1 LRRERA
7 GCDVPHPCRRRR
19 QRRCHYH
26 IEKWNKFLLN
36 SGWRR
41 RIAPSIDISR
51 DKASSPVPVNT
62 KRVFYVRYLAHT
74 VFAEMLAQRG
84 DVRLDRLDN
93 ETPENDAAPVIAAA
107 HVYQVGSSRDEIARR
122 FHVDATLI
130 AQAPELLIVSTN
142 GVGYDTVDVKAC
154 TDSGILVLNQA
165 GGNREAVAEHALGM
179 LLTLSKRIVE
189 TNQAMRRSHP
199 IDRTA
204 YMGNDVYGK
213 TIGIVGLGN
222 VGSRIAELCHGLFA
236 MRVLAYDPYLTAA
249 QCEARHAAKVGL
261 EELLTTSDFVSINCP
276 LTAETRGM
284 IGAAQFALMRP
295 TAYLISTA
303 RGHIHDESALAEALK
318 KRAIAGAGLDVWA
331 SEPPPLE
338 HPLLAFDNV
347 LVSPHTAGVTKETRH
362 NMGKI
367 AAVQVLDAIDGKPV
381 KRVVNPEVWPHY
393 ARRFERAMGFAPQA

>member
-1 LRRERA
+1 
-7 GCDVPHPCRRRR
+7 
-19 QRRCHYH
+19 
-26 IEKWNKFLLN
+26 
-36 SGWRR
+36 
-41 RIAPSIDISR
+41 
-51 DKASSPVPVNT
+51 VPVNT
-62 KRVFYVRYLAHT
+62 KRVFYVRYLAHP
-74 VFAEMLAQRG
+74 VFADMLAQRE

-93 ETPENDAAPVIAAA
+93 ETPDDEAAPVIAAA

-122 FHVDATLI
+122 FHVDSALI
-130 AQAPELLIVSTN
+130 AQSPELLIVSTN

-154 TDSGILVLNQA
+154 TDAGILVLNQA

-189 TNQAMRRSHP
+189 TNQAMRRTHP
-199 IDRTA
+199 IDRVA
-204 YMGNDVYGK
+204 YMGNDIHGK
-213 TIGIVGLGN
+213 TIGIIGLGN

-236 MRVLAYDPYLTAA
+236 MRALAYDPYLTAA
-249 QCEARHAAKVGL
+249 QCEARHATKVGL
-261 EELLTTSDFVSINCP
+261 EELLATSDFVSINCP

-284 IGAAQFALMRP
+284 IGAVQFGLMRP

-303 RGHIHDESALAEALK
+303 RGHIHDEAALAEALK

-331 SEPPPLE
+331 TEPPPLE

-393 ARRFERAMGFAPQA
+393 ARRFEQVMGFAPQT

>member
-1 LRRERA
+1 
-7 GCDVPHPCRRRR
+7 
-19 QRRCHYH
+19 
-26 IEKWNKFLLN
+26 
-36 SGWRR
+36 
-41 RIAPSIDISR
+41 
-51 DKASSPVPVNT
+51 VNT

-74 VFAEMLAQRG
+74 VFADMLAQRP

-93 ETPENDAAPVIAAA
+93 ETPDHEAAPVLGAA
-107 HVYQVGSSRDEIARR
+107 HVYQVGSSRDELARR
-122 FHVDATLI
+122 FHVDAALV
-130 AQAPELLIVSTN
+130 ARAPELLIVSTN

-154 TDSGILVLNQA
+154 TDAGILVLNQA

-189 TNQAMRRSHP
+189 TNQVMRRTHP

-204 YMGNDVYGK
+204 YMGNDVFGK

-222 VGSRIAELCHGLFA
+222 VGSRIAELCSGLFS

-249 QCEARHAAKVGL
+249 QCEARHATKVGL
-261 EELLTTSDFVSINCP
+261 EELLANSDFVSINCP
-276 LTAETRGM
+276 LNAETRGM
-284 IGAAQFALMRP
+284 IGAAQFSAMRP
-295 TAYLISTA
+295 TAYFISTA
-303 RGHIHDESALAEALK
+303 RGHIHDEAALAEAIG

-331 SEPPPLE
+331 TEPPPRE
-338 HPLLAFDNV
+338 HPLLAYDNV

-393 ARRFERAMGFAPQA
+393 AQRFERAMGFAPQTLTP